1 MRSLP
6 LFLLAVCLPST
17 IMAAGRHAL
26 ILCNQNYTA
35 VGALKTP
42 LAEAKAAEETL
53 KTLGFAGN
61 ITVVTDASTAK
72 MIEVV
77 DTFTSKLKDAEVAL
91 FFYGGHA
98 IQAAGENYLLGVD
111 SDPATTSQLA
121 YKALPLGRVLT
132 NLEGSGAKLN
142 LLILDC
148 CRDNPLPTRGRNIG
162 STRGLA
168 PTANAPK
175 GTFIAY
181 AADANQ
187 QAWDDHGQ
195 IGLYGS
201 VLFEKMKTPGL
212 RLEDIFIQTRE
223 EVAKIATEKYQHQQ
237 EPAEYSKVS
246 GAFYFV
252 SKLSE
257 PSSNVGP
264 VPTTPANML
273 GSGVSLESDEEKRK
287 AVELVVA
294 ASTVLPQETR
304 TDYDRGIKGPA
315 SNPLVVRLWPAGA
328 PEPKGFMP
336 EPEKVIPK
344 KNERDILRVTN
355 VSDPTI
361 SVYKAPDPN
370 DTAVIVCPGGGYSIL
385 ATEHEG
391 TAVCAYLNTIGV
403 TGILLKYRVPR
414 RDEED
419 PAKHPLQDLQR
430 AISLVRSSGSEWGVQ
445 VKRIGVLGFSAGA
458 HLAALAAINPKEP
471 TYPRDGVIDVDNPVP
486 DFAVLLYPAYLAK
499 DKNTPM
505 FLDPRISVTDRS
517 PPICIMY
524 AKDDP
529 LFGTGSA
536 ALLYLEYVKRGRPA
550 KLIVYNKGGHGFG
563 MLGGRGFDADNWPSD
578 LTAWMKSMGW
588 F

>member
-72 MIEVV
+72 MTEVV

-132 NLEGSGAKLN
+132 NLEGSGARLN

-246 GAFYFV
+246 GAFYFQSSPAIV
-252 SKLSE
+252 ATVPVTPTPVVTSSSPPSPALPPRGYFDLNEVFDGTSYDAYNSYSRAQILSKAQEKLKAAGLYHGALDGAMGPGTQQAILAWQRQQKSLVTGKLDMTSQTGLAIANLPE
-257 PSSNVGP
+257 SNAPSAPIRTNQTKPKSNRTI
-264 VPTTPANML
+264 VPSQPRR
-273 GSGVSLESDEEKRK
+273 G
-287 AVELVVA
+287 
-294 ASTVLPQETR
+294 R
-304 TDYDRGIKGPA
+304 TDQ
-315 SNPLVVRLWPAGA
+315 
-328 PEPKGFMP
+328 
-336 EPEKVIPK
+336 
-344 KNERDILRVTN
+344 DIL
-355 VSDPTI
+355 
-361 SVYKAPDPN
+361 
-370 DTAVIVCPGGGYSIL
+370 
-385 ATEHEG
+385 
-391 TAVCAYLNTIGV
+391 
-403 TGILLKYRVPR
+403 
-414 RDEED
+414 
-419 PAKHPLQDLQR
+419 
-430 AISLVRSSGSEWGVQ
+430 
-445 VKRIGVLGFSAGA
+445 
-458 HLAALAAINPKEP
+458 
-471 TYPRDGVIDVDNPVP
+471 
-486 DFAVLLYPAYLAK
+486 
-499 DKNTPM
+499 
-505 FLDPRISVTDRS
+505 
-517 PPICIMY
+517 
-524 AKDDP
+524 
-529 LFGTGSA
+529 FG
-536 ALLYLEYVKRGRPA
+536 
-550 KLIVYNKGGHGFG
+550 N
-563 MLGGRGFDADNWPSD
+563 
-578 LTAWMKSMGW
+578 
-588 F
+588 

>member
-72 MIEVV
+72 MTEVV

-132 NLEGSGAKLN
+132 NLEGSGARLN

-223 EVAKIATEKYQHQQ
+223 EVSKIATEKYQHQQ

-246 GAFYFV
+246 GAFYFRLNLV
-252 SKLSE
+252 SDQQQLRPMGVTPVLS
-257 PSSNVGP
+257 P
-264 VPTTPANML
+264 M
-273 GSGVSLESDEEKRK
+273 
-287 AVELVVA
+287 A
-294 ASTVLPQETR
+294 ASP
-304 TDYDRGIKGPA
+304 PA
-315 SNPLVVRLWPAGA
+315 TSDK
-328 PEPKGFMP
+328 PEQSK
-336 EPEKVIPK
+336 
-344 KNERDILRVTN
+344 
-355 VSDPTI
+355 SS
-361 SVYKAPDPN
+361 SV
-370 DTAVIVCPGGGYSIL
+370 
-385 ATEHEG
+385 
-391 TAVCAYLNTIGV
+391 
-403 TGILLKYRVPR
+403 
-414 RDEED
+414 
-419 PAKHPLQDLQR
+419 
-430 AISLVRSSGSEWGVQ
+430 SSGSINVAATTLKLVSSDGETFQITQIKPTKYTKFVPVGESFGFERGNNDRFKLVSSSKKVVQ
-445 VKRIGVLGFSAGA
+445 HPELGALDTYVVKIMDSVSGKEFELVQRI
-458 HLAALAAINPKEP
+458 E
-471 TYPRDGVIDVDNPVP
+471 TEVP
-486 DFAVLLYPAYLAK
+486 Q
-499 DKNTPM
+499 
-505 FLDPRISVTDRS
+505 RR
-517 PPICIMY
+517 
-524 AKDDP
+524 
-529 LFGTGSA
+529 
-536 ALLYLEYVKRGRPA
+536 
-550 KLIVYNKGGHGFG
+550 
-563 MLGGRGFDADNWPSD
+563 
-578 LTAWMKSMGW
+578 
-588 F
+588 